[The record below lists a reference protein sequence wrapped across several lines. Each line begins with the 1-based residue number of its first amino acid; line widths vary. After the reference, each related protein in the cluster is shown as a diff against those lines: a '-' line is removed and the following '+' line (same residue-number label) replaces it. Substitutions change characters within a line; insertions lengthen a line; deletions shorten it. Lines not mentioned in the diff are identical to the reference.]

1 VPINIDEFD
10 TPQKRDFRRANGA
23 PMIVDKEGKNQ
34 RLSRP
39 SGWGKIL
46 DDENALVNWKIDRA
60 AIGVATDPALQARYV
75 AVKDGDREALK
86 GLRELAINA
95 GRGAQA
101 ADIGTALH
109 AMSERWED
117 PEDDFDPPEEYAK
130 SLRVYSKT
138 LEEFG
143 LVSELFEYHVVNL
156 KRGCA
161 GTADRLYRTTREIVT
176 PDGEIHPPGT
186 LFVGDLKT
194 GKSLDFS
201 LPGYTVQ
208 MALYAEGELYD
219 VDKDEFLPT
228 PPINRDWGI
237 LVHLPAGQEVCSLI
251 WCDMGVGE
259 WGAGLVADVKQWRR
273 LWKNVEPYG
282 AYEFTPPIGLSVEE
296 AADALE
302 GVDIVDT
309 DELVVFIRLR
319 IAAIKRNPDAAAL
332 MIRRWPEGVPTPKN
346 GLSDPAH
353 IQLVLTLLD
362 NVEAEHGLTWPIGD
376 PRTSKPHTKKEN
388 PK

>member
-1 VPINIDEFD
+1 
-10 TPQKRDFRRANGA
+10 
-23 PMIVDKEGKNQ
+23 MIVNKEGKNV

-60 AIGVATDPALQARYV
+60 ASGVASDPALQARYV
-75 AVKDGDREALK
+75 AVKDGDRETLK
-86 GLRELAINA
+86 ELRELAINA

-161 GTADRLYRTTREIVT
+161 GTADRLYRTTRPVVT
-176 PDGEIHPPGT
+176 PDGEIHPAGT

-219 VDKDEFLPT
+219 VVNDEFLET
-228 PPINRDWGI
+228 PPINQDWGI

-259 WGAGLVADVKQWRR
+259 WGAILVAQVKEWRR
-273 LWKNVEPYG
+273 LWKNIAPYG
-282 AYEFTPPIGLSVEE
+282 AYEFTPPLGMSDEE
-296 AADALE
+296 VVVALDGE
-302 GVDIVDT
+302 PVVDPA
-309 DELVVFIRLR
+309 ELVEFIKLR
-319 IAAIKRNPDAAAL
+319 ITAIRKIDEAGKYLVRK
-332 MIRRWPEGVPTPKN
+332 WPEGVPTPKS
-346 GLSDPAH
+346 GLSDPAQ
-353 IQLVLTLLD
+353 IEIVLKLLD
-362 NVEAEHGLTWPIGD
+362 TVEAEFSMTWPSGD
-376 PRTSKPHTKKEN
+376 PRASKPHTKKEN

>member
-1 VPINIDEFD
+1 LNIDEFD
-10 TPQKRDFRRANGA
+10 TPQKKDFRRSNGA
-23 PMIVDKEGKNQ
+23 PMIVNKEGKNV

-60 AIGVATDPALQARYV
+60 ASGVASDPALQARYV
-75 AVKDGDREALK
+75 AVKDGDRETLK
-86 GLRELAINA
+86 ELRELAINA

-161 GTADRLYRTTREIVT
+161 GTADRLYRTTRPVVT
-176 PDGEIHPPGT
+176 PDGEIHPAGT

-219 VDKDEFLPT
+219 VVNDEFLET
-228 PPINRDWGI
+228 PPINQDWGI

-259 WGAGLVADVKQWRR
+259 WGAILVAQVKEWRR
-273 LWKNVEPYG
+273 LWKNIAPYG
-282 AYEFTPPIGLSVEE
+282 AYEFTPPLGMSDEE
-296 AADALE
+296 VVVALDGE
-302 GVDIVDT
+302 PVVDPA
-309 DELVVFIRLR
+309 ELVEFIKLR
-319 IAAIKRNPDAAAL
+319 ITAIRKIDEAGKYLVRK
-332 MIRRWPEGVPTPKN
+332 WPEGVPTPKS
-346 GLSDPAH
+346 GLSDPAQ
-353 IQLVLTLLD
+353 IEIVLKLLD
-362 NVEAEHGLTWPIGD
+362 TVEAEFSMTWPSGD
-376 PRTSKPHTKKEN
+376 PRASKPHTKKEN